1 MIFKLLFLTH
11 IFVMGV
17 GSTVLVVFGIKAACN
32 MLSDAILSL
41 SRVKAALLAVNTFS
55 RFAELYYKALTY
67 IPDPD
72 KVIRNELKTQWEDE
86 LCLKK

>member
-17 GSTVLVVFGIKAACN
+17 GSTVIVVFGLKAACN
-32 MLSDAILSL
+32 MMSDAILSL
-41 SRVKAALLAVNTFS
+41 YKIKTAILAVNNFA

-72 KVIRNELKTQWEDE
+72 KVIRNELKRQWEEE
-86 LCLKK
+86 LCQK

>member
-1 MIFKLLFLTH
+1 MIFKLMYLTSLL
-11 IFVMGV
+11 VMGV

-32 MLSDAILSL
+32 MMSDAILSL
-41 SRVKAALLAVNTFS
+41 YKVKTALLAVNTFS

-72 KVIRNELKTQWEDE
+72 KVIRNELKRQWEEE
-86 LCLKK
+86 LCQK

>member
-1 MIFKLLFLTH
+1 MIFKLMYLTSLL
-11 IFVMGV
+11 VMGV

-32 MLSDAILSL
+32 MMSDAILSL
-41 SRVKAALLAVNTFS
+41 YKVKTALLAVNTFS

-72 KVIRNELKTQWEDE
+72 NVIRNELKRQWEEE
-86 LCLKK
+86 LCQK

>member
-1 MIFKLLFLTH
+1 MIFKLMYLTSLL
-11 IFVMGV
+11 VMGV

-41 SRVKAALLAVNTFS
+41 SRVKAALVAVNNFA

-67 IPDPD
+67 IPDET
-72 KVIRNELKTQWEDE
+72 IRNDLRKKWENE
-86 LCLKK
+86 FKEERK

>member
-11 IFVMGV
+11 IFVMGI
-17 GSTVLVVFGIKAACN
+17 GSTILIVFGIKAACN

-41 SRVKAALLAVNTFS
+41 SRVKAALVAVNNFA

-72 KVIRNELKTQWEDE
+72 KVIRNELKRQWEEE
-86 LCLKK
+86 LCQK

>member
-1 MIFKLLFLTH
+1 MFLKLMYLTNFL
-11 IFVMGV
+11 VMGV
-17 GSTVLVVFGIKAACN
+17 GSTILIVFGIKAACN

-41 SRVKAALLAVNTFS
+41 SRVKAALVAVNNFA

-72 KVIRNELKTQWEDE
+72 KVIRNELKRQWEE
-86 LCLKK
+86 EFFQK